1 VNIEVRA
8 IDMNEVETVRQLLLL
23 NGWSHRVGT
32 ASEFETLIQNSDC
45 AVVALANGVIVG
57 FARAITDHLSNGYVS
72 MLLVLPS
79 HRRMGVGRSLMKNL
93 LERSSGITWVLR
105 ASREGAKEFFS
116 SLGFM
121 PSADA
126 MELRRQ

>member
-8 IDMNEVETVRQLLLL
+8 IDEHEVEAVRQLLLI
-23 NGWSHRVGT
+23 NGWSHRVGS
-32 ASEFETLIQNSDC
+32 ASQFRTLIKNSDY
-45 AVVALANGVIVG
+45 AVVALADGVIAG

-79 HRRMGVGRSLMKNL
+79 HRRMGIGRSLMKNL

-105 ASREGAKEFFS
+105 ASRDGAKEFFS
-116 SLGFM
+116 SLGFT
-121 PSADA
+121 PSVDA
-126 MELRRQ
+126 MELKRQ